1 LDEVVLEHIGSSW
14 LAGPGAAYR
23 TQVPLSPG
31 LHGSAKLLV
40 TEADTALALR
50 SGEVEVLGTPRVI
63 ALAEEAAMAA
73 VADRLPA
80 GQTTV
85 GMRVQIDHLAPTS
98 IGSSV
103 AAEATLEKVEGR
115 RLTFTIS
122 VSDHCGLVA
131 AGKVTRVIVE
141 TERFLEKAR

>member
-1 LDEVVLEHIGSSW
+1 MVGD
-14 LAGPGAAYR
+14 
-23 TQVPLSPG
+23 
-31 LHGSAKLLV
+31 
-40 TEADTALALR
+40 ADTAVALR
-50 SGEVEVLGTPRVI
+50 SGEVLVLATPRLI
-63 ALAEEAAMAA
+63 ALAEEAALVA
-73 VADRLPA
+73 VADQLAA

-85 GMRVQIDHLAPTS
+85 GMRVQIDHLAPTNV
-98 IGSSV
+98 GSSV

-131 AGKVTRVIVE
+131 AGKVTRVVVE